1 MERYVELFASL
12 RTQVQEGKP
21 APHKAI
27 LLLSM
32 IDLIASGEIKTNRID
47 MSSALIKQFK
57 WNWKIFVNDER
68 GNNSKLI
75 RNPFKHMGSED
86 FWNVSP
92 DEKYAF
98 IESPLFF
105 LLKEQENRIT
115 LRNVLIKTY
124 LKQHQP
130 TLPHKVDF
138 TQLNAAADTSLRP
151 YQIDNKARIYD
162 FWHTG
167 RSVMLQMPTGTG
179 KTRLFVS
186 IVKDLHNWG

>member
-75 RNPFKHMGSED
+75 RTPFKHMGSED

-105 LLKEQENRIT
+105 LLK
-115 LRNVLIKTY
+115 RN
-124 LKQHQP
+124 
-130 TLPHKVDF
+130 
-138 TQLNAAADTSLRP
+138 S
-151 YQIDNKARIYD
+151 
-162 FWHTG
+162 
-167 RSVMLQMPTGTG
+167 
-179 KTRLFVS
+179 
-186 IVKDLHNWG
+186 